1 MTETN
6 TNRVLVVDDEP
17 SILELLKTALVALG
31 GYEVET
37 AYSGQEALI
46 ALSTAR
52 PRFDMVLLDIQMP
65 EMNGVEACRQIRA
78 MAAYEDMPVIMLTA
92 MSQMDYVEKAF
103 LAGATDYVTK
113 PFNFED
119 LRNRM
124 VNAFRAVELKRAA
137 EAAASETAL
146 AAACASQ
153 ERVKFDAK
161 LDFSQFDRVLD
172 TDRFDNYVRQM
183 VGSRAPHTSAFAV
196 KMSNGYYLH
205 RALDNADFIDTLRE
219 VTALLVAATAKT
231 GSLISYRGQGIF
243 LCVEYGN
250 RLSDPEDIEQFLN
263 LQVHG
268 HSDKNVR
275 PKIVV
280 SPHAELKQN
289 EKAPARHLMSDAIS
303 KVEMRDTQ
311 GQAEAGN
318 GAPAAAAKGGDPVMR
333 RGVWGLGQPEPANEQ
348 RSYRAILSSVLR
360 GS

>member
-1 MTETN
+1 MTDTK
-6 TNRVLVVDDEP
+6 TTRVLVVDDEP

-31 GYEVET
+31 GYDVTT
-37 AYSGQEALI
+37 AWSGQDALI
-46 ALSTAR
+46 AMSKAK

-78 MAAYEDMPVIMLTA
+78 MASYEDVPVIMLTA

-124 VNAFRAVELKRAA
+124 VNAFRAVETRRAA
-137 EAAASETAL
+137 DAAARETAVKAGL
-146 AAACASQ
+146 GPH
-153 ERVKFDAK
+153 ERIKFDAK
-161 LDFSQFDRVLD
+161 LDFSQFDRVLE

-196 KMSNGYYLH
+196 KVSNGYYLH
-205 RALDNADFIDTLRE
+205 RALTNDEFIDTIRE
-219 VTALLVAATAKT
+219 VTALLAEATAKM

-250 RLSDPEDIEQFLN
+250 RLSDPEEIEHFLN
-263 LQVHG
+263 IQVHG
-268 HSDKNVR
+268 HTDKNIR

-289 EKAPARHLMSDAIS
+289 DKATARHLISDAIS
-303 KVEMRDTQ
+303 KVELRDSESA
-311 GQAEAGN
+311 AEARSP
-318 GAPAAAAKGGDPVMR
+318 APAAAPQGAAAMMR
-333 RGVWGLGQPEPANEQ
+333 RPIWGLGQPDPANEQ
-348 RSYRAILSSVLR
+348 RSYRTILSSVLR